1 MITWLLFKFIQ
12 KTSNW
17 IVFSSELLDKLRKFS
32 RIAWRIEIS
41 ILFETLFGQISNST
55 KERSIDRWILDLR
68 SETRTFLF
76 SFRSR
81 EKSKRD
87 DDGNMRRAI
96 SVSAIIVRRVSF
108 ICHLFGD
115 QFSVYI
121 IIAKKRKTTRVS
133 SNYNDAM
140 IIFSILN
147 RKKNRADSPYN
158 QRCVDILNSS
168 VYRYLN
174 NTIYKHFTLELFSIV
189 SLDKSI
195 LSRDNLLI
203 NWRQRQIVDFS
214 FDGATFVSKQS
225 FELADIRFVK
235 VHRISPLHFRMFHNV
250 LVYQLGN

>member
-1 MITWLLFKFIQ
+1 
-12 KTSNW
+12 
-17 IVFSSELLDKLRKFS
+17 
-32 RIAWRIEIS
+32 
-41 ILFETLFGQISNST
+41 
-55 KERSIDRWILDLR
+55 
-68 SETRTFLF
+68 
-76 SFRSR
+76 
-81 EKSKRD
+81 
-87 DDGNMRRAI
+87 MRRAI

-133 SNYNDAM
+133 SNYNDAI

-147 RKKNRADSPYN
+147 RKKNRADSPCN

-174 NTIYKHFTLELFSIV
+174 NTIYKHFTLKLFSIV

-203 NWRQRQIVDFS
+203 NCQRQIVDFS

-235 VHRISPLHFRMFHNV
+235 VHRINPLHFTMFHNV

>member
-1 MITWLLFKFIQ
+1 MLKILPAIIWIFNKSFKSFQLSESIITKGLIRLNILHVFRLITWLLFKSIQ

-96 SVSAIIVRRVSF
+96 FVSAIIVRRVSF

-147 RKKNRADSPYN
+147 RKKNRADSPCN
-158 QRCVDILNSS
+158 QRGYFKFECL
-168 VYRYLN
+168 
-174 NTIYKHFTLELFSIV
+174 SIF
-189 SLDKSI
+189 K
-195 LSRDNLLI
+195 
-203 NWRQRQIVDFS
+203 
-214 FDGATFVSKQS
+214 
-225 FELADIRFVK
+225 
-235 VHRISPLHFRMFHNV
+235 
-250 LVYQLGN
+250 